1 MKLKA
6 VLFVGCMAVTSILFQ
21 NCSNGFQ
28 SMSTAGGTTGFLPAF
43 MSVESSARQFDTRFW
58 FFPNQLGAQEYWRPK
73 GSLVNGHWRE
83 SFSQF
88 SYWPQLSQ
96 HLSQIGGGVGIIV
109 TEIAFMKKSE
119 LDEIRNRGMRIQID
133 EMMWTQCTDGV
144 DAARLELFGGDIRGM
159 TLKDVIYGSKPA
171 RAGIYQQGFFK
182 TEDGQDF
189 APDEI
194 VLDERLPNLGYIIDA
209 NELAKPHGTWEERK
223 NRARSDRCPG
233 ANSFNPGLTRFE
245 GLKYDYVEYSR
256 MLRQRWPQNTPGLS
270 FHWNA
275 SPGWDLGWDE
285 RCFDRQRAAE
295 MAAGRPDPYLDPAN
309 IAYLRFP
316 CHNGVDMAREVIVA
330 MCMDGQCPR
339 TVYLDMDLSY
349 NNDWVIEDLRRYKAM
364 LSAIALPD
372 GRTVSVGYG
381 LNMHDHCYVEG
392 LSCYRGFANGQL
404 TNEKRGGNQNV
415 LFEESV
421 VNVGSFLR
429 HHGVLD
435 EETHV
440 KFFTWDARPVET
452 GAQVSESNPGSMAH
466 AALTFLNQ
474 IPTKPAPPMA
484 SPTPAPNPTPSPVPN
499 PAPAPVPA
507 PTPAPVPT
515 GSYVLGE
522 SYTNDVLSGW
532 PQTHL
537 VDGNPGSVYS
547 SQWFANSSNGR
558 QAQVAAWFAD
568 QVRKPVGTVRLT
580 ARTWAG
586 GVLAFPRRYIV
597 EVTNEAN
604 TQWVRL
610 GEYSNQPGGNGV
622 ATITFPARQTFGV
635 RIIPTELGAD
645 DQGQYYFQLAEI
657 QLAP

>member
-1 MKLKA
+1 MKLKI
-6 VLFVGCMAVTSILFQ
+6 VLLVAAMATTSVLFQ
-21 NCSNGFQ
+21 NCSSGLQ
-28 SMSTAGGTTGFLPAF
+28 AVSTGGQASSGIAPGFLFGVTREPA
-43 MSVESSARQFDTRFW
+43 ETRFW

-96 HLSQIGGGVGIIV
+96 HLAQIGGGVGIIV
-109 TEIAFMKKSE
+109 TELAFMKKAE

-133 EMMWTQCTDGV
+133 EMMWTQCMDGV
-144 DAARLELFGGDIRGM
+144 AAAQLELHGGRANGM
-159 TLKDVIYGSKPA
+159 SLKDVIYGSKPA
-171 RAGIYQQGFFK
+171 RAGIYDQGFFV

-194 VLDERLPNLGYIIDA
+194 VLDERYPNLGYVMDA
-209 NELAKPHGTWEERK
+209 VKISDPSGTWEERK
-223 NRARSDRCPG
+223 SRARIDRCPA
-233 ANSFNPGLTRFE
+233 ANAFNSGVDREL
-245 GLKYDYVEYSR
+245 GMILDYVEYSR
-256 MLRQRWPQNTPGLS
+256 VLRQKWPSNTPSLS

-285 RCFDRQRAAE
+285 KCYDRQRAAQL
-295 MAAGRPDPYLDPAN
+295 AAGRPDPYLDPSN
-309 IAYLRFP
+309 IANLRFP
-316 CHNGVDMAREVIVA
+316 CHRGVEVARDIIVA

-339 TVYLDMDLSY
+339 AVYLDMDLSY

-364 LSAIALPD
+364 LSAVALPD
-372 GRTVSVGYG
+372 GRTVSIGYG

-392 LSCYRGFANGQL
+392 LNCYRNFVNGQL
-404 TNEKRGGNQNV
+404 LTENRGGNQNV

-421 VNVGSFLR
+421 VNVGKFLR

-435 EETHV
+435 EETQI
-440 KFFTWDARPVET
+440 KFFTWDARPIEVGEQVRET
-452 GAQVSESNPGSMAH
+452 NPGSMAH

-474 IPTKPAPPMA
+474 IPSKPAAPMDTPP
-484 SPTPAPNPTPSPVPN
+484 SNPTPAPSPN
-499 PAPAPVPA
+499 PAPAPAPA
-507 PTPAPVPT
+507 PAPVPT
-515 GSYVLGE
+515 GSYALG
-522 SYTNDVLSGW
+522 DVYSNEALAGW
-532 PQTHL
+532 PAAHL

-547 SQWFANSSNGR
+547 SQWSSTSGNAR

-568 QVRKPVGTVRLT
+568 RVLKPVSTVRLT
-580 ARTWAG
+580 ARMWSG
-586 GVLAFPRRYIV
+586 GALAFPRRYYI

-604 TQWVRL
+604 NQWVRV
-610 GEYSNQPGGNGV
+610 GEFSAQPNGGGV
-622 ATITFPARQTFGV
+622 ATVTFPSRRTFGV
-635 RIIPTELGAD
+635 RVIPTELGTD